1 MLSYYL
7 YKKYFGKSG
16 STNVLDIQSQ
26 PVNKTYKAVPGP
38 RPSLVTGNIRD
49 LSPDLWSAAKYLNA
63 KYGDIVVL
71 HILGRKFYIVRSP
84 EYSEVLLN
92 LVDKN
97 IPPQPLAAEGIFLAD
112 GEKWRI
118 ANKLLTPAFIPS
130 KMQQYSSVFNKKA
143 QIFATYV
150 SLQAQKGNS
159 IEIQELAE
167 NLMFESICEIGF
179 NYKTDLVGKNEKCP
193 FGKNFDFLLE
203 QQIARSLRPGFVN
216 YLPFLGNSEYNHAF
230 KELTNQLDE
239 ILDQKVDNRKD
250 ILASLLNN
258 GEGNLSRE
266 NLRDQLITL
275 LVAGHKTSALL
286 LSWSLYQLAR
296 HPDIEKKVIEEI
308 NSLTDETVSF
318 NDLAKLPYLEQVL
331 NETIRL
337 HPPAQSVVR
346 GTREPI
352 ELGEYLIEAN
362 SSIFINVMDT
372 HVMEKYWGPDAT
384 AFNPDRFSPD
394 KVEKFH
400 PYQFIPFGG
409 GKRRCLGNVFAKT
422 EVKTVLVH
430 LYRKFRPRIPENFVL
445 IPSNDPLVPKSGLHI
460 RFVEVGKEQEGSWSV
475 SQPNLN
481 KLLSPCKEN
490 PDYEPNKNDLL
501 SSVLNEDT
509 VAMDDRLVFV
519 LYGSNH
525 GTCQSVASK
534 LGAGLRSMKLLSVV
548 QSLDSFEF
556 SLLEKDASHTPLH
569 IFIVCSCYNGFPT
582 DDAVNF
588 VASLKQAKPFTREI
602 HYSVFGVGNS
612 QWLGTFLKVPKF
624 IDNELHQRGAKRM
637 LEFAHGDENKYLNND
652 IEDYE
657 TKFYSAVSDKFNI
670 KENLSNSGLRSSF
683 IEEKRYFEVLFV
695 SEDDFEF
702 TVHPLE
708 ITTNSLGKFKVVE
721 NTELQNPN
729 EGPEK
734 RSTRHIQFQL
744 PHGVTYETGD
754 HFQVLPHN
762 DKELVDKVLT
772 RLGINGDTKIR
783 IEYSGDIPEDSPDWA
798 ISGLPISLRNIVTYH
813 ADITSPPTKALLNFL
828 VTYATD
834 ETEQNELIRLGT
846 EDDYYKEKI
855 FLAHK
860 TLLDVLIAF
869 PSVQN
874 IPLVHLFACFPRL
887 KPRFYSISSSSLVT
901 PDQMSITVGI
911 VDFGNHKGVSSYHT
925 LAPLKV
931 GDEILGAIRKSSF
944 HPTKTNDVICVGAGT
959 GLAPFRGFI
968 HDRKLTNPKTSLTLF
983 FGCRDDNDFIYR
995 NELEEAHSS
1004 GLIDLNVAFSRK
1016 TAEKVYVN
1024 HVMLDKQKELYDLL
1038 ERKQA
1043 YFYVCGDGKGM
1054 AKSVFEAWVTI
1065 FMNSASLTHDAA
1077 VERLAQIQGEGRY
1090 VMDVW

>member
-7 YKKYFGKSG
+7 YKKYFRRSG
-16 STNVLDIQSQ
+16 SATDVIEENTPPQD
-26 PVNKTYKAVPGP
+26 KTYKPVPGP
-38 RPSLVTGNIRD
+38 KPSLLTGNIRD
-49 LSPDLWSAAKYLNA
+49 LAPDLWSAAKYLNS

-71 HILGRKFYIVRSP
+71 HILGRKFYVVRSP
-84 EYSEVLLN
+84 EYNEILLN

-118 ANKLLTPAFIPS
+118 ANKLLTPSFIPQ
-130 KMQQYSSVFNKKA
+130 KMQQYASVFNKKA
-143 QIFATYV
+143 LIFSTYV
-150 SLQAQKGNS
+150 SLQTQKGNS
-159 IEIQELAE
+159 IEIQEVAE

-179 NYKTDLVGKNEKCP
+179 NYKTDVVGKNEKCP
-193 FGKNFDFLLE
+193 FSQNFDFLLE
-203 QQIARSLRPGFVN
+203 QQISRSLRPGFVN
-216 YLPFLGNSEYNHAF
+216 YLPFLGNSQYNKAF
-230 KELTNQLDE
+230 KDLTEQLDE
-239 ILDQKVDNRKD
+239 ILDQKVENRND

-296 HPDIEKKVIEEI
+296 HPEVEKKVIEEI
-308 NSLTDETVSF
+308 NSLTEEFVSI
-318 NDLAKLPYLEQVL
+318 NHLSKLQYLEQVL

-346 GTREPI
+346 GTKEPI

-384 AFNPDRFSPD
+384 AFNPDRFSPEN
-394 KVEKFH
+394 VEKFH

-409 GKRRCLGNVFAKT
+409 GKRRCLGNVFAKN
-422 EVKTVLVH
+422 EVKIVLVY
-430 LYRKFRPRIPENFVL
+430 LYRRFRPRIPHDFVL
-445 IPSNDPLVPKSGLHI
+445 VPSNDPLVPKSGLQIH
-460 RFVEVGKEQEGSWSV
+460 FVEVGKEQEFHAASNSKNEPQAPV
-475 SQPNLN
+475 I
-481 KLLSPCKEN
+481 
-490 PDYEPNKNDLL
+490 DYNSKKNDILT
-501 SSVLNEDT
+501 SVLKEDS
-509 VAMDDRLVFV
+509 VGIDDHMVFV

-534 LGAGLRSMKLLSVV
+534 LGAGLKSMKVVNIV

-556 SLLEKDASHTPLH
+556 ALLEKDASHTPLH
-569 IFIVCSCYNGFPT
+569 LIIVCSCYNGYPT

-588 VASLKQAKPFTREI
+588 VAALKGAKPFSREI
-602 HYSVFGVGNS
+602 NYSVFGVGNS

-624 IDNELHQRGAKRM
+624 IDNELHQRGGKRI
-637 LEFAHGDENKYLNND
+637 LDFLCGDENKFLNND

-657 TKFYSAVSDKFNI
+657 AKIYPALATKF
-670 KENLSNSGLRSSF
+670 NLSEKLDGSGLHSSF
-683 IEEKRYFEVLFV
+683 IEQEKYFEVLVV
-695 SEDDFEF
+695 SDESFDFK
-702 TVHPLE
+702 VHPLE
-708 ITTNSLGKFKVVE
+708 ITTNGLACFKVVE
-721 NTELQNPN
+721 NTELQNPV
-729 EGPEK
+729 EGGEK

-762 DKELVDKVLT
+762 DKELVEALLT
-772 RLGINGDTKIR
+772 RLGIDGNMKIR
-783 IEYSGDIPEDSPDWA
+783 IEYCGDIPDDSPDWA

-813 ADITSPPTKALLNFL
+813 ADITSPPTKSLLNFL
-828 VTYATD
+828 VRYATD
-834 ETEQNELIRLGT
+834 ENEQNELMRLGT

-855 FLAHK
+855 FFAHE
-860 TLLDVLIAF
+860 TLLDVLHSF
-869 PSVQN
+869 PSVRD
-874 IPLVHLFACFPRL
+874 IPMVHLLACFPRL
-887 KPRFYSISSSSLVT
+887 KPRFYSISSSSLAT
-901 PDQMSITVGI
+901 PDQLSISVGV

-925 LAPLKV
+925 LSQLQP
-931 GDEILGAIRKSSF
+931 GDQILGAVHRSSF
-944 HPTKTNDVICVGAGT
+944 HPTKTNDIICVGAGT

-968 HDRKLTNPKTSLTLF
+968 HDRKLSKSEKSFTLF

-995 NELEEAHSS
+995 KELEEAHSS
-1004 GLIDLNVAFSRK
+1004 GSIDLNVAFSRK

-1024 HVMLDKQKELYDLL
+1024 HVMLNKQKELYDLL
-1038 ERKQA
+1038 ENKQA

-1065 FMNSASLTHDAA
+1065 FMSSASLTHDAA
-1077 VERLAQIQGEGRY
+1077 VERLAQIQCEGRY